1 MGYLLLATLW
11 LTGHRAIVHL
21 QAYRQSAAAIS
32 AALPLRQPFRTLG
45 VAKDRLSCVDPAG
58 TLHPAAS
65 EIGPTVTCR
74 NATPPS
80 PLRIDRLKPPVIE
93 ANRIR
98 RYRLHGAGFTKDLS
112 ITLNAPSF
120 VGSSLSRDSD
130 QYPAEVDPNG
140 QWADVFLSVRPVAG
154 RHSVAL
160 RLTNE
165 RNQTARSSAPVQ
177 ATALR

>member
-1 MGYLLLATLW
+1 VSI
-11 LTGHRAIVHL
+11 R
-21 QAYRQSAAAIS
+21 QARFTPPPAKSAPPS
-32 AALPLRQPFRTLG
+32 
-45 VAKDRLSCVDPAG
+45 PAG
-58 TLHPAAS
+58 TLP
-65 EIGPTVTCR
+65 
-74 NATPPS
+74 PPS

-130 QYPAEVDPNG
+130 QHPAEVDPNG

-165 RNQTARSSAPVQ
+165 SNQTARSSAPVQ